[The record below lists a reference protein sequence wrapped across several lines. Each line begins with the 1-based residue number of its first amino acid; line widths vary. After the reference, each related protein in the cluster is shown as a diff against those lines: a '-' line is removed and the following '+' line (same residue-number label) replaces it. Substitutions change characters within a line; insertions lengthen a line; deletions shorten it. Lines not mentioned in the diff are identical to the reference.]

1 MRSWSL
7 VETDTRIFAG
17 IDIGGTNIKFGLVD
31 SRGEVVYRQQRPTMA
46 KKGPK
51 VLMHLVTNIA
61 EELLL
66 HAAEEEHR
74 VHWLGVGTPGAVDAR
89 TGTVIGPCPN
99 IEGWQGTEIGS
110 ILQERLNMPVF
121 VDNDANVV
129 ALAEARFGAAI
140 GSKSM
145 VCVTVGTGIGGG
157 IVMDGRLW
165 RGANHSAAE
174 LGHMSICL
182 DGPLCSCGRAGC
194 IEAYCSSGAILE
206 RARSK
211 LKKTPTPVF
220 DTLLG
225 GDLSKLTI
233 KKLFTALKKHDS
245 LARETLDETAVYLGT
260 GLAGVVNLLN
270 PETVVIGGGVADG
283 GGGFV
288 DAVAREIKERA
299 FASAVQD
306 LRVVK
311 ATLGNDAGFI
321 GAGLLGEITR

>member
-1 MRSWSL
+1 MRSRLLTEHNKS
-7 VETDTRIFAG
+7 IYAG

-31 SRGEVVYRQQRPTMA
+31 SNGEVVHRQQRPTMA
-46 KKGPK
+46 DKGPK

-66 HAAEEEHR
+66 HAAEEDHHVE
-74 VHWLGVGTPGAVDAR
+74 WLGVGTPGAVDVR

-110 ILQERLNMPVF
+110 ILRERLNMPVY

-140 GSKSM
+140 GSKSV

-157 IVMDGRLW
+157 IVIDGSLW
-165 RGANHSAAE
+165 RGASNSAAE
-174 LGHMSICL
+174 LGHLSICF
-182 DGPLCSCGRAGC
+182 DGALCSCGRIGC
-194 IEAYCSSGAILE
+194 IEAYCSSGAILD
-206 RARSK
+206 RTRSK

-220 DTLLG
+220 DTLLD

-233 KKLFTALKKHDS
+233 KKLFTAHKKHDS
-245 LARETLDETAVYLGT
+245 VARETLAETAGYLGV

-311 ATLGNDAGFI
+311 AALGNDAGFI
-321 GAGLLGEITR
+321 GAGLLGENK

>member
-1 MRSWSL
+1 MTKAE
-7 VETDTRIFAG
+7 ETVYAG

-31 SRGEVVYRQQRPTMA
+31 FDGNVIHRRQRPTMA
-46 KKGPK
+46 DKGPK

-66 HAAEEEHR
+66 LAAEEEHH
-74 VHWLGVGTPGAVDAR
+74 VQWLGVGTPGAVDAR

-110 ILQERLNMPVF
+110 VLQERLNMPVY

-129 ALAEARFGAAI
+129 ALAESRFGAAV
-140 GSKSM
+140 GSQSM
-145 VCVTVGTGIGGG
+145 VCVTIGTGIGGG
-157 IVMDGRLW
+157 IVLDGNLW
-165 RGANHSAAE
+165 RGASNSAAE
-174 LGHMSICL
+174 LGHLSICYN
-182 DGPLCSCGRAGC
+182 GVLCSCGRAGC
-194 IEAYCSSGAILE
+194 IEAYCASGAILD

-220 DTLLG
+220 DALLD

-233 KKLFTALKKHDS
+233 KKLFTGLRKHDNV
-245 LARETLDETAVYLGT
+245 ARETLDETAAYLGT

-288 DAVAREIKERA
+288 DSVAREIKERA
-299 FASAVQD
+299 FASAVQN

-311 ATLGNDAGFI
+311 AALGNDAGFI